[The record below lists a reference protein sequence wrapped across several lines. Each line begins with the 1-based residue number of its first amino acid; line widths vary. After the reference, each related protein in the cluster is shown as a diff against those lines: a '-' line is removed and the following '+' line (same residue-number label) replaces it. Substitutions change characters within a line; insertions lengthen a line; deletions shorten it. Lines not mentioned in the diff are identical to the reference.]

1 MRSQGTL
8 SNRFSLRKVVLVAQS
23 CLTLCNL
30 DCSQPGSSLHG
41 ILQARTLEWLFILFS
56 RGSSQPRDWE
66 NLGLLHCRHLKHQG
80 SPSSFSLATGKSATL
95 VTHVYYLHL
104 DFFCCKII
112 EVYTILILKIQNVQW
127 AIKSVSRSVVPN
139 SLLPHGLWPNT
150 LLYPWNSPGKNTSKC
165 SPSLLRGIFPTQG
178 LNPGFQHCRQIL
190 YRQSHQGSFPY
201 MYIYM

>member
-1 MRSQGTL
+1 M
-8 SNRFSLRKVVLVAQS
+8 
-23 CLTLCNL
+23 
-30 DCSQPGSSLHG
+30 
-41 ILQARTLEWLFILFS
+41 
-56 RGSSQPRDWE
+56 
-66 NLGLLHCRHLKHQG
+66 
-80 SPSSFSLATGKSATL
+80 TL

-178 LNPGFQHCRQIL
+178 SNPGLPHCRQIL
-190 YRQSHQGSFPY
+190 YCLSHQGSPVVLVNLSAIIFLKHGPY
-201 MYIYM
+201 SAQMKKVLK